1 MSENLPQDKPRRT
14 RRQKVFAVLPTLL
27 TLCNAACGFGAI
39 TIAARVGPEHVGTG
53 DLILASK
60 LIFLAM
66 LFDVLDGSAARLTNQ
81 TSDFG
86 AQLDSLCDAIS
97 FGLAPA
103 FILLQ
108 LVHPDHRQFDL
119 QPMVAAVAS
128 EQSGGSVV
136 NRSTIYEQTPVN
148 GEADGTGS
156 IANHPSALP
165 LGEVSSSGALTPS
178 NVFPLG
184 QNSLAAIRAKLAVF
198 HPRILWAITVLFMVC
213 AILRLARFN
222 VETDEEDSH
231 EYFSGLPS
239 PAAAGVVAS
248 FPIGLRELNEQ
259 LPSSI
264 LDYLLPA
271 LALLLPI
278 ITLAAAVLMVSR
290 IRYAHVFNQMIRGR
304 RSRTQILQI
313 VFAGVLVFVVN
324 ELALPVLFCAF
335 AFSSPIRAIWQRYL
349 RRKKVAVAAQNT
361 PSAA

>member
-1 MSENLPQDKPRRT
+1 MSGNGTPEKPRKS

-39 TIAARVGPEHVGTG
+39 TIAARVGPGHVGPG
-53 DLILASK
+53 ELIFASQ

-66 LFDVLDGSAARLTNQ
+66 LFDMLDGSAARLTNQ

-108 LVHPDHRQFDL
+108 LVHPDHHQFD
-119 QPMVAAVAS
+119 QRVPVVAAIAAEQPGNEKSAADPIYKPTPIESFSADTNPTLTGTIAS
-128 EQSGGSVV
+128 ADIPVSDA
-136 NRSTIYEQTPVN
+136 NQT
-148 GEADGTGS
+148 
-156 IANHPSALP
+156 LFR
-165 LGEVSSSGALTPS
+165 LTPTRLVAFTTKWS
-178 NVFPLG
+178 EYL
-184 QNSLAAIRAKLAVF
+184 S
-198 HPRILWAITVLFMVC
+198 RILWAIAVLFMVC

-231 EYFSGLPS
+231 EFFSGLPS

-259 LPSSI
+259 LPSW
-264 LDYLLPA
+264 LLEFLLPV
-271 LALLLPI
+271 LTLLLPV

-304 RSRTQILQI
+304 RSRVQILQI
-313 VFAGVLVFVVN
+313 VFTMVLVSVVK

-335 AFSSPIRAIWQRYL
+335 AFSSPIRALWQRHI
-349 RRKKVAVAAQNT
+349 RPPKPAVVVENDTTAA
-361 PSAA
+361 

>member
-1 MSENLPQDKPRRT
+1 MSVTQTLDKSRRT

-66 LFDVLDGSAARLTNQ
+66 LFDMLDGSAARLTNQ

-108 LVHPDHRQFDL
+108 LVHPDHRQFD
-119 QPMVAAVAS
+119 QHPATAIVAT
-128 EQSGGSVV
+128 EQTSADATKTP
-136 NRSTIYEQTPVN
+136 TIYEQTPLN
-148 GEADGTGS
+148 GDVADASKESNAATADAGT
-156 IANHPSALP
+156 ATTAPR
-165 LGEVSSSGALTPS
+165 
-178 NVFPLG
+178 VFPLSP
-184 QNSLAAIRAKLAVF
+184 NSLAALRAKLAVF

-231 EYFSGLPS
+231 EFFSGLPS

-259 LPSSI
+259 LPSSV

-271 LALLLPI
+271 LALLLPM
-278 ITLAAAVLMVSR
+278 ITLSAAVLMVSR

-304 RSRTQILQI
+304 RSRKQILQI
-313 VFAGVLVFVVN
+313 VFAGVLVFVVR

-335 AFSSPIRAIWQRYL
+335 AFASPIRALWQRYL
-349 RRKKVAVAAQNT
+349 RKRKSALAVQNT
-361 PSAA
+361 SSAA